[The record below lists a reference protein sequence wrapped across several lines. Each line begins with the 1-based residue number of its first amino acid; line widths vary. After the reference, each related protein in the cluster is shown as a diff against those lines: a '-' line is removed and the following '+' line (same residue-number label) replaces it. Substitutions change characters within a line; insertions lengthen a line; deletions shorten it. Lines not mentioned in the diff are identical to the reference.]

1 MDILISALILILIV
15 GLAIYLIDL
24 FPMDARFGLIAKA
37 IIILIAIILLCNRA
51 GLI

>member
-1 MDILISALILILIV
+1 MSILIFALVLILVV
-15 GLAIYLIDL
+15 GLAVYLVDM
-24 FPMDARFGLIAKA
+24 FPLDGRLNTIAKA